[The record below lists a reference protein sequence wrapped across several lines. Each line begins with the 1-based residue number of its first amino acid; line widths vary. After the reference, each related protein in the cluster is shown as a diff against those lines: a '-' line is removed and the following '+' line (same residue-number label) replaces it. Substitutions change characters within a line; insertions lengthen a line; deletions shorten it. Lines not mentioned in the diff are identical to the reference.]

1 MVGYGG
7 GSTGLTFGG
16 GGPPASTDEWWGN
29 RGVFAGGEP
38 SASNSNVIDFRT
50 ISTTGNASDFGD
62 LADNRDEITGASDGT
77 TMLTFGGW
85 TTWSQNQIQ
94 KITIGTLGNASDFGD
109 CTGTISRSSAVC
121 NGLYAVNFCGNSGS
135 AVINRQEWVYPQ
147 QPGDATDFGDNT
159 KSRGW
164 TCSFGSAT
172 RGICAGGQKSNSSNE
187 DTIDYMT
194 YSSLGNAT
202 DFGNLEYH
210 TRGSAGCDNEGVRG
224 LIMGGVNDG
233 GYTNMTR
240 YVTIA
245 STGDGT
251 NFGDLQADVRGY
263 VAGASNGSR
272 GVCAGGYTG
281 SAHSN
286 VMEYYT
292 IASTGQATDL
302 GDLTE
307 ARNGL
312 AGAAGD

>member
-1 MVGYGG
+1 
-7 GSTGLTFGG
+7 
-16 GGPPASTDEWWGN
+16 
-29 RGVFAGGEP
+29 
-38 SASNSNVIDFRT
+38 
-50 ISTTGNASDFGD
+50 
-62 LADNRDEITGASDGT
+62 
-77 TMLTFGGW
+77 
-85 TTWSQNQIQ
+85 
-94 KITIGTLGNASDFGD
+94 
-109 CTGTISRSSAVC
+109 
-121 NGLYAVNFCGNSGS
+121 
-135 AVINRQEWVYPQ
+135 
-147 QPGDATDFGDNT
+147 
-159 KSRGW
+159 
-164 TCSFGSAT
+164 
-172 RGICAGGQKSNSSNE
+172 
-187 DTIDYMT
+187 
-194 YSSLGNAT
+194 
-202 DFGNLEYH
+202 
-210 TRGSAGCDNEGVRG
+210 
-224 LIMGGVNDG
+224 
-233 GYTNMTR
+233 MTR

>member
-1 MVGYGG
+1 MCKLLFAAGWASG
-7 GSTGLTFGG
+7 
-16 GGPPASTDEWWGN
+16 AST
-29 RGVFAGGEP
+29 RP
-38 SASNSNVIDFRT
+38 QIDFVN
-50 ISTTGNASDFGD
+50 IGTTGNATDSGD
-62 LADNRDEITGASDGT
+62 LTNSRAPESACASDLNGSDRCV
-77 TMLTFGGW
+77 W
-85 TTWSQNQIQ
+85 TQAIASGNYDDTLDY
-94 KITIGTLGNASDFGD
+94 ITVST
-109 CTGTISRSSAVC
+109 
-121 NGLYAVNFCGNSGS
+121 
-135 AVINRQEWVYPQ
+135 P
-147 QPGDATDFGDNT
+147 
-159 KSRGW
+159 
-164 TCSFGSAT
+164 
-172 RGICAGGQKSNSSNE
+172 
-187 DTIDYMT
+187 
-194 YSSLGNAT
+194 GNAT